1 MTEQVARKDKKIEK
15 ADLKVS
21 VADTEEENLF
31 EDWNIVKKNSVY
43 FGNQSQDLSLPRRAL
58 YL

>member
-31 EDWNIVKKNSVY
+31 ED
-43 FGNQSQDLSLPRRAL
+43 
-58 YL
+58 